1 MYVNSNPSNVSW
13 FSSSATNAPQM
24 MGDSNGDM
32 LKVLDAC
39 LINGYGAQAVIST
52 AKNGE
57 FVTFTTAPNH
67 GYLERQ
73 YLAVSGATSAALN
86 GKHRV
91 ASVTSDTVTIYVPA
105 VTNTSGTI
113 SIKVAPLG
121 WESVFGS
128 TEPLKRA
135 YRSKSTSSLK
145 RILYLDMSLNTGH
158 KYHATTPAK
167 RAMVSVCTEMATLGD
182 LSHSLT
188 MDTDPT
194 ATFVNGSA
202 HWYQKRALA
211 NTSAVPKTKSVWRL
225 VGNGD
230 FFYLLVGWA
239 GHVGF
244 DAQPLTEQF
253 GFGQYQELMT
263 SGLDTTFLMASY
275 TENDV
280 SAATQLG
287 TFGGAM
293 MGSSAGYGYNY
304 ASLFK
309 NGARILCGV
318 SPLSTLNTVTVSG
331 QNGGAF
337 PNAYGNSVFT
347 LPCKIHED
355 TTVSTSEMTVVG
367 IMPCMLYIDG
377 GIGGGYDCRVLDD
390 MVMIQVQDYASGTPK
405 AGLIGFY
412 LGD

>member
-1 MYVNSNPSNVSW
+1 MYINSNPSNVGW

-39 LINGYGAQAVIST
+39 LIDGYGAQVVTAVSKADNLI
-52 AKNGE
+52 
-57 FVTFTTAPNH
+57 TFTTAPNH

-73 YLAVSGATSAALN
+73 YLLVSGATSAVLN

-91 ASVTSDTVTIYVPA
+91 VSVTTNTVTINTPT
-105 VTNTSGTI
+105 VTDTTGTI
-113 SIKVAPLG
+113 TVKVAPLG

-128 TEPLKRA
+128 TSPLKRA

-158 KYHATTPAK
+158 KYNATTPAK

-202 HWYQKRALA
+202 HWYQKRALS
-211 NTSAVPKTKSVWRL
+211 NTGAVPKTKSVWRL

-230 FFYLLVGWA
+230 FFYLMVGWA
-239 GHVGF
+239 GHAGF
-244 DAQPLTEQF
+244 DAQPITEQF

-263 SGLDTTFLMASY
+263 SGFDTTFLMASY

-280 SAATQLG
+280 STATQLG
-287 TFGGAM
+287 AFGGSM
-293 MGSSAGYGYNY
+293 MGSFVGYGYNY
-304 ASLFK
+304 TSLFK
-309 NGARILCGV
+309 NGARILCSV
-318 SPLSTLNTVTVSG
+318 SPLSTLNGSTVSG
-331 QNGGAF
+331 QGNGAF
-337 PNAYGNSVFT
+337 PNTYGNSVFT

-355 TTVSTSEMTVVG
+355 TTVSVSETTVVG
-367 IMPCMLYIDG
+367 IMPCMLYIDS
-377 GIGGGYDCRVLDD
+377 GIGRGYDCHVLDD
-390 MVMIQVQDYASGTPK
+390 MVMIQVQDYPSGTPNT
-405 AGLIGFY
+405 GLIGFY
-412 LGD
+412 IGD